1 MAMILRAFNIS
12 VPAGGGAKRI
22 EQSFSLPSRIR
33 QMDVVLSGFTFDFL
47 SSDHHIDIIQAQA
60 FVRQDSD
67 TGGTV
72 VIFCTYSDINADD
85 SYRGFVK
92 ALLIADVEGA
102 AAIEAEERSDSSIP
116 AEFTELLRHLPT
128 DLSSKNSN

>member
-1 MAMILRAFNIS
+1 MTLVLRAFNIS
-12 VPAGGGAKRI
+12 VPPGGGAKRI

-47 SSDHHIDIIQAQA
+47 NSDHHIDIIQAQV
-60 FVRQDSD
+60 FVRQDSAN
-67 TGGTV
+67 GGTV
-72 VIFCTYSDINADD
+72 VIFCTYSDVNADD

-102 AAIEAEERSDSSIP
+102 AAVDAEDRSGSSIP
-116 AEFTELLRHLPT
+116 AEFTELLRHPPT
-128 DLSSKNSN
+128 DLSSNNTS

>member
-1 MAMILRAFNIS
+1 MTLVLRAFNIS
-12 VPAGGGAKRI
+12 VPPGGGAKRI

-47 SSDHHIDIIQAQA
+47 NGDHHIDVIQAQV
-60 FVRQDSD
+60 FVRQDSAN
-67 TGGTV
+67 GGTV
-72 VIFCTYSDINADD
+72 VIFCTYSDVNADD

-102 AAIEAEERSDSSIP
+102 AAVDAEDRSGSSIP
-116 AEFTELLRHLPT
+116 AEFTELLRHPPT
-128 DLSSKNSN
+128 DLSSNNTS